1 MTIWEGFWKKRNIF
15 NPHLMTIRDGEP
27 KKDGKIWRPSDD
39 NKGGPKIGKI
49 HPPSADNKEGIQKN
63 WKNLTTTWWQWE
75 KIKDSFF
82 GWWRNRLT
90 TQKNDRWWWTKESIK
105 SRRSGSRQELNYL
118 RLQTRP
124 LSIPAINASSPS
136 SWSETK
142 KEYRKSLLCF
152 IMTVWFTQNF
162 IECPKK
168 ELDLLRPNRSLKEG
182 VSPTPPTI
190 ADAHTR
196 PHTGCFY
203 HRQLI

>member
-1 MTIWEGFWKKRNIF
+1 MEKVIH
-15 NPHLMTIRDGEP
+15 HLLTIRKGSKKIEKIQPQPDDNEKRLKTHFLDDGEIDWLH
-27 KKDGKIWRPSDD
+27 K
-39 NKGGPKIGKI
+39 
-49 HPPSADNKEGIQKN
+49 
-63 WKNLTTTWWQWE
+63 
-75 KIKDSFF
+75 
-82 GWWRNRLT
+82 
-90 TQKNDRWWWTKESIK
+90 KNDRWWWTKESIK
-105 SRRSGSRQELNYL
+105 SRRSDSRQELNYL

-190 ADAHTR
+190 ADSHTR
-196 PHTGCFY
+196 QHTALLFPFLEPKWKWLLANKSCFSMKFF
-203 HRQLI
+203 I

>member
-1 MTIWEGFWKKRNIF
+1 MTMRKDERLVFW
-15 NPHLMTIRDGEP
+15 M
-27 KKDGKIWRPSDD
+27 
-39 NKGGPKIGKI
+39 
-49 HPPSADNKEGIQKN
+49 
-63 WKNLTTTWWQWE
+63 
-75 KIKDSFF
+75 
-82 GWWRNRLT
+82 T

-105 SRRSGSRQELNYL
+105 SRRSDSRQELNYL

-190 ADAHTR
+190 ADSHTR
-196 PHTGCFY
+196 PRTGCF
-203 HRQLI
+203 LALLSPFLEPKWKWLLANKSCFSMKFFI